1 MERRVEIPSS
11 LAARG
16 VLPRWITAFVAV
28 SIVAILGCATIAA
41 TAIDSSVADPAVASP
56 VPAPAPQPAA
66 TVQRSGF
73 GATPLGP
80 DERFR
85 VAGAVAERLTAG
97 SYTYLRVH
105 VDGAQPDAW
114 IVLSEDPAR
123 VAAMDRVDVL
133 VMARAERF
141 HSRRLDREFPVLLF
155 ASTTATNAAPSSAAS
170 RRDHL

>member
-1 MERRVEIPSS
+1 MERRAETPTS
-11 LAARG
+11 LATRG
-16 VLPRWITAFVAV
+16 VLPRWITVFVAV
-28 SIVAILGCATIAA
+28 AIVAILGCATIAA
-41 TAIDSSVADPAVASP
+41 TAIDSSVASPTVA
-56 VPAPAPQPAA
+56 APAAEPAA
-66 TVQRSGF
+66 AAQPGGF

-85 VAGAVAERLTAG
+85 VAGSVAERLTAG
-97 SYTYLRVH
+97 TYTYLRVR

-141 HSRRLDREFPVLLF
+141 RSRRLDREFPVLLF
-155 ASTTATNAAPSSAAS
+155 ASTTATDA
-170 RRDHL
+170 RRL